1 MKKYFDKVYKEG
13 MERFQK
19 ELYDRLIYDKK
30 TFIITANPETLM
42 TGKENREFDSILCS
56 KNSIITPDGIGVVKG
71 ANQVGYHVKERVTGV
86 DIVKYLF
93 SILDKEGRSLY
104 LFGAKP
110 DIVNTLANKVSDKY
124 PGIQIVGTV
133 DGYVDDKDAVF
144 DDMAIKKPDVVLV
157 ALGIP
162 MQEIMINRHYH
173 KFDKGIFI
181 GVGGAFDVL
190 SGMKKR
196 APHFFVNHNLE
207 WLYRICSEPK
217 RLKRFYRSNI
227 KYLDEIRKMKR
238 NMR

>member
-1 MKKYFDKVYKEG
+1 M
-13 MERFQK
+13 
-19 ELYDRLIYDKK
+19 
-30 TFIITANPETLM
+30 
-42 TGKENREFDSILCS
+42 
-56 KNSIITPDGIGVVKG
+56 
-71 ANQVGYHVKERVTGV
+71 
-86 DIVKYLF
+86 
-93 SILDKEGRSLY
+93 
-104 LFGAKP
+104 
-110 DIVNTLANKVSDKY
+110 NTLAKKVSDKY

>member
-42 TGKENREFDSILCS
+42 TGKENREFDSILCG

-110 DIVNTLANKVSDKY
+110 DIVNTLAKKVSDKY

-162 MQEIMINRHYH
+162 MQEIMINRHFH

-196 APHFFVNHNLE
+196 APDFFVNHNLE